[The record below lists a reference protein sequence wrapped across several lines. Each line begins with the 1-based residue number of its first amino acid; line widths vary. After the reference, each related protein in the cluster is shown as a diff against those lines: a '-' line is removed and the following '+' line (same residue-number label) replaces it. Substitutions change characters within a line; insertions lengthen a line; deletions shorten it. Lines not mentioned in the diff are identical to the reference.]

1 MDNSKVVKPFK
12 RERAAWSAMI
22 RRCTDKNQPS
32 FQNYGAQGITVCLS
46 WAENFERFL
55 LDMGPAPSQEHWLG
69 RLDVRRNYEPGNCLW
84 TTRAEQMLRRKVI
97 RKVEWNGGLIP
108 AVVVAKLPGQ
118 PSLTT
123 ILRRDECKMNCEVP
137 PAKLLSP

>member
-55 LDMGPAPSQEHWLG
+55 LEYDDERSGGFEPLRAVPDDRTVVLG
-69 RLDVRRNYEPGNCLW
+69 LVTSKKPQLESVAELRARIAK
-84 TTRAEQMLRRKVI
+84 TRDLLQGASRDAS
-97 RKVEWNGGLIP
+97 GGTEFF
-108 AVVVAKLPGQ
+108 K
-118 PSLTT
+118 
-123 ILRRDECKMNCEVP
+123 
-137 PAKLLSP
+137 